1 MKHIYTK
8 TFTSFLLLII
18 LLLVNT
24 NRSDAQC
31 PIGFPPG
38 STAYDTTI
46 KFPTGVTSIPVKFPQ
61 FNPQGGMVTCVR
73 LCVTITGIIDTLA
86 MQNYAASPQT
96 ATFNY
101 IRTDQITG
109 PGISTPLSN
118 SASLSYGPP
127 GNILTAYDGTPGAG
141 TDFYSMANDTILNEV
156 LCRTVSDSATII
168 QFYGTD
174 SVTYNYDISVSTS
187 ASISGGSSSTLVL
200 TSALVNFHFEYCT
213 CPGYLLPLN
222 IYRFSV
228 NKADDKKAALKW
240 FGYDNNQ
247 NGAGYHYEVQMSRDG
262 FNFQPVDN
270 VQRNTNG
277 NSAYS
282 YLYEMTTTGRYFFR
296 IRQVGE
302 DGRSYFTDIK
312 YVDAE
317 NNSPV
322 KFNIYPNPS
331 TGIVGIKFDNITA
344 GKYVVLINNALGQ
357 TVVNK
362 EIEVAGNSYQQVA
375 TLHKGFYWV
384 RLTNVASQLSSVNQL
399 FIK

>member
-1 MKHIYTK
+1 MKHTYTK
-8 TFTSFLLLII
+8 TFTSFFLLITLLL
-18 LLLVNT
+18 LN
-24 NRSDAQC
+24 NSSSNAQC
-31 PIGFPPG
+31 PVGYPPG

-61 FNPQGGMVTCVR
+61 FDPQGGMVTCVR

-228 NKADDKKAALKW
+228 NKTDDKKAELKW

-247 NGAGYHYEVQMSRDG
+247 NAAGYHYEVQMSRDG

-317 NNSPV
+317 NNSPI

-362 EIEVAGNSYQQVA
+362 EIEVAGNSYQQVG

-384 RLTNVASQLSSVNQL
+384 RLTNVTSQLSSVNQL

>member
-8 TFTSFLLLII
+8 IFTSLFLLTT
-18 LLLVNT
+18 LLLLN
-24 NRSDAQC
+24 NRSSNAQC
-31 PIGFPPG
+31 PVGYPPG
-38 STAYDTTI
+38 STAFDTTI
-46 KFPTGVTSIPVKFPQ
+46 AFPTGTTSIPVKFPQ
-61 FNPQGGMVTCVR
+61 FNPQDGMVTCVR

-86 MQNYAASPQT
+86 MQNYAGSSQT

-118 SASLSYGPP
+118 STSLSYGPP
-127 GNILTAYDGTPGAG
+127 GNILTAYDGIPGAG
-141 TDFYSMANDTILNEV
+141 TDFYSMADDTILNDV
-156 LCRTVSDSATII
+156 LCRTISDSATII

-187 ASISGGSSSTLVL
+187 ATISGGSSSTLVL

-228 NKADDKKAALKW
+228 NKTDDKKAALKW
-240 FGYDNNQ
+240 YGYDNNQ

-262 FNFQPVDN
+262 FNFQPVNN

-312 YVDAE
+312 YVDTE

-322 KFNIYPNPS
+322 KFNVYPNPS

-384 RLTNVASQLSSVNQL
+384 RLTNVTSQLSSVNQL

>member
-8 TFTSFLLLII
+8 TFTSFLLLFI
-18 LLLVNT
+18 LLLNHHSS
-24 NRSDAQC
+24 NAQC
-31 PIGFPPG
+31 PVGFPPG
-38 STAYDTTI
+38 STAFDTTI
-46 KFPTGVTSIPVKFPQ
+46 AFPTGTTSIPVKFPQ
-61 FNPQGGMVTCVR
+61 FNPQDGMVTCVR

-86 MQNYAASPQT
+86 MQNYAASSQT

-118 SASLSYGPP
+118 STSLSYGPP

-141 TDFYSMANDTILNEV
+141 TDFYSMSDDTILNEV
-156 LCRTVSDSATII
+156 LCRTISDSATII

-174 SVTYNYDISVSTS
+174 SVSYNYDISVSTN

-228 NKADDKKAALKW
+228 NKEDDKKAALKW

-270 VQRNTNG
+270 LQRNTNG

-384 RLTNVASQLSSVNQL
+384 RLTNVTSQLSSVNQL

>member
-8 TFTSFLLLII
+8 TFTSFLLLFI
-18 LLLVNT
+18 LLLNHHSS
-24 NRSDAQC
+24 NAQC
-31 PIGFPPG
+31 PVGFPPG
-38 STAYDTTI
+38 STAFDTTI
-46 KFPTGVTSIPVKFPQ
+46 AFPTGTTSIPVKFPQ
-61 FNPQGGMVTCVR
+61 FNPQDGMVTCVR

-86 MQNYAASPQT
+86 MQNYAASSQT

-118 SASLSYGPP
+118 STSLSYGPP

-141 TDFYSMANDTILNEV
+141 TDFYSMSDDTILNEV
-156 LCRTVSDSATII
+156 LCRTISDSATII

-174 SVTYNYDISVSTS
+174 SVSYNYDISVSTN

-228 NKADDKKAALKW
+228 NKEDDKKAALKW

-384 RLTNVASQLSSVNQL
+384 RLTNVTSQLSSVNQL